1 MMRARKA
8 LVAGA
13 LAVLIGGG
21 GAAACG
27 SSQDGGKS
35 NSTTS
40 GSESTATEGPTTE
53 REPDV
58 PTEEHAAATDESTD
72 STEDS
77 NVLSLTDT
85 ATTDDGFEISLSN
98 FSRGVTGAY
107 DIPENTP
114 FVQFTITAKN
124 GTSSA
129 VDLSSELSI
138 SCSHGSSAGEQVY
151 SGATNEGSGFTTS
164 VLPGRTAS
172 AVFGCTLPPD
182 EKYLQ
187 VEVSPSF
194 EIETAIFSGNVAK

>member
-27 SSQDGGKS
+27 SGQDGGNS

-40 GSESTATEGPTTE
+40 GSESTATEDPTTE
-53 REPDV
+53 PEPDV
-58 PTEEHAAATDESTD
+58 PTEEHTATADE

-85 ATTDDGFEISLSN
+85 ATTDDGFELSLSN

-114 FVQFTITAKN
+114 FVQFTITVKN
-124 GTSSA
+124 GTSNA
-129 VDLSSELSI
+129 VDLSTELSI
-138 SCSHGSSAGEQVY
+138 SCSHGSSTGEEVY
-151 SGATNEGSGFTTS
+151 SEATNEGSGFTTS

-187 VEVSPSF
+187 VEVSPSL
-194 EIETAIFSGNVAK
+194 EIETAIFAGNVAK